1 MPSLSIKLEARSA
14 VHHCFRA
21 YQINMGADLFGAWLL
36 WPCWQA
42 VAQQDPLIATIE
54 GAEAQVP
61 ACPRKRATA
70 GSDRERATD
79 DPIFPIE
86 TAVWPQGVRPLTAA
100 TRVRIPQGPQRNSI
114 GDRSRL
120 CACPSF
126 GQYTALDI
134 DRQRSTSPHGAIAVI
149 GREPMVTITDGASD
163 FRLIT

>member
-1 MPSLSIKLEARSA
+1 MIPFSPSKLPFGHRVSALSRRQRGFK
-14 VHHCFRA
+14 
-21 YQINMGADLFGAWLL
+21 
-36 WPCWQA
+36 
-42 VAQQDPLIATIE
+42 
-54 GAEAQVP
+54 
-61 ACPRKRATA
+61 
-70 GSDRERATD
+70 
-79 DPIFPIE
+79 
-86 TAVWPQGVRPLTAA
+86 
-100 TRVRIPQGPQRNSI
+100 IPQGPQRNSI

>member
-1 MPSLSIKLEARSA
+1 MIPFPHRNCRLATGCPPS
-14 VHHCFRA
+14 HGG
-21 YQINMGADLFGAWLL
+21 N
-36 WPCWQA
+36 
-42 VAQQDPLIATIE
+42 
-54 GAEAQVP
+54 
-61 ACPRKRATA
+61 A
-70 GSDRERATD
+70 GSE
-79 DPIFPIE
+79 IS
-86 TAVWPQGVRPLTAA
+86 
-100 TRVRIPQGPQRNSI
+100 QGPQRNSI